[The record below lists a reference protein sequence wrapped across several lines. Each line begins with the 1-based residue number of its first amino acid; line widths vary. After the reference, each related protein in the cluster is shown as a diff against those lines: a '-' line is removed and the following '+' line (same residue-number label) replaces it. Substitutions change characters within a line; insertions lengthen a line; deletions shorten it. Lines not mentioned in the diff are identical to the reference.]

1 MPGSAGAQLS
11 VAIGDWKMSLRRE
24 SLPAFTFGR
33 SEVCGQ
39 DPVSIQGSFTLS
51 LDQCSIPYIK
61 DHSGYWI
68 PSVSTEMGP

>member
-39 DPVSIQGSFTLS
+39 NPVSIQGSHPVIGPVLDTLHKGS
-51 LDQCSIPYIK
+51 LWVLDPF
-61 DHSGYWI
+61 
-68 PSVSTEMGP
+68 VSTEMGP